1 MDSAL
6 RIKRNG
12 MILEKDIATNGTGI
26 PFFVF
31 ILNTRSITTAST
43 KIFNHINIAEAHL
56 YGSSILKWS
65 FPFVV
70 LEIIQ
75 ILFNSM
81 PLSKIVSRET
91 LLTSQCVSRETK

>member
-12 MILEKDIATNGTGI
+12 MILEEDIATTGTNI

-31 ILNTRSITTAST
+31 ILNKRSIISAST
-43 KIFNHINIAEAHL
+43 KTFNHINIADTHL

-70 LEIIQ
+70 LEII
-75 ILFNSM
+75 
-81 PLSKIVSRET
+81 
-91 LLTSQCVSRETK
+91 